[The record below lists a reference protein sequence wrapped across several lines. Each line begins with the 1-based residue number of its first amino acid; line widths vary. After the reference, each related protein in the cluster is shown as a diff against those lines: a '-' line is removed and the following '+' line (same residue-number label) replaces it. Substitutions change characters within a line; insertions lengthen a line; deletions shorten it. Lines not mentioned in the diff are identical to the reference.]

1 MKLTEIHIFS
11 SLLNNEEYLR
21 KAFPFLKIEYF
32 KEHSFKIIFEYISK
46 YIQKYSVAPTV
57 TILAIE
63 ISADKSISES
73 VMSQVESIINTF
85 TIEVFNIDWLL
96 DFTEAWVKE
105 RAMYNALIESI
116 EISEGESSRPK
127 SAIPGLLTDAL
138 SVSFDNNVGVDYLE
152 SASERHDFYNKIEDD
167 KILFNL
173 DIFNKIT
180 RNGFSPKSL
189 NLILAS
195 SAVGKSIFLTNYAAH
210 SLQLGKN
217 VLFITLEMSA
227 EAISQRIDANL
238 LDIDVD
244 KLYIGDKQQFVN
256 KITKL
261 QQKTQGNLHIKEYAI
276 ASSHTGHFKILL
288 NELKIKKQFIPDVIV
303 VDYLN
308 ICASSRVSAGS
319 PAYITTKSIAE
330 ELRALAVENN
340 VPLVSAIQLNR
351 TGVGNNDPDM
361 SNIADSYG
369 IAVTA
374 DFIVALVSNPELQQL
389 NQLLCVQIKNR
400 YNSLDYYKKFLVGLD
415 KPKMRFYDLEDSA
428 QETISQKNE
437 SIAVDDDVL
446 NGFKL
451 KKNTSKIIDF

>member
-1 MKLTEIHIFS
+1 MQITEINILN
-11 SLLNNEEYLR
+11 SLLNNDEYLR
-21 KAFPFLKIEYF
+21 KVFPFLKDEYF
-32 KEHSFKIIFEYISK
+32 KDPVFLIIFKYISK
-46 YIQKYSVAPTV
+46 YIQKYSIAPTP

-63 ISADKSISES
+63 ISADTNLSES
-73 VMSQVESIINTF
+73 IMQQIESIINNF
-85 TIEVFNIDWLL
+85 TTELFNLEWLL
-96 DFTEAWVKE
+96 DFTEIWVKE
-105 RAMYNALIESI
+105 RAMYNALVESI
-116 EISEGESSRPK
+116 EISEGKINKPK
-127 SAIPGLLTDAL
+127 SLIPDLLTDAL

-152 SASERHDFYNKIEDD
+152 SAAERHDFYNKIEDD
-167 KILFNL
+167 KISFNL

-180 RNGFSPKSL
+180 KNGFAAKSL
-189 NLILAS
+189 NLVLAS
-195 SAVGKSIFLTNYAAH
+195 SGIGKSIFLTNYAAH
-210 SLQLGKN
+210 ALQLGKN

-238 LDIDVD
+238 LDTDVD
-244 KLYIGDKQQFVN
+244 KLYTGDKYQFVN

-261 QQKTQGNLHIKEYAI
+261 QQKTQGKLHIKEYAI

-288 NELKIKKQFIPDVIV
+288 NELKIKKQFVPDVII

-308 ICASSRVSAGS
+308 ICASARVSPGS
-319 PAYITTKSIAE
+319 PAYVTTKSIAE

-415 KPKMRFYDLEDSA
+415 KPRMKFYDLEETA
-428 QETISQKNE
+428 QVSLEQKAKASE
-437 SIAVDDDVL
+437 EDEDIL

-451 KKNTSKIIDF
+451 NKSTSKIIDF